1 MLKLQLQYFVHLMQ
15 RTVSLVKI
23 LMLGR
28 MNAKEKGMRED
39 EMVGWH
45 AGLMDLSFSKL
56 WELVMDKE
64 SWCAAVH
71 GVAQSRTQLNK

>member
-1 MLKLQLQYFVHLMQ
+1 
-15 RTVSLVKI
+15 
-23 LMLGR
+23 MLGR

-45 AGLMDLSFSKL
+45 GGSMDLSFSKL

-64 SWCAAVH
+64 SWCAVVQGDAH
-71 GVAQSRTQLNK
+71 SRTQLNK

>member
-1 MLKLQLQYFVHLMQ
+1 MQ

-28 MNAKEKGMRED
+28 MNAKEKGMREV

-45 AGLMDLSFSKL
+45 AGSMDLSFSKL

>member
-1 MLKLQLQYFVHLMQ
+1 MQ